1 SLTPRY
7 RRRRR
12 RRRGRQIQPPRV
24 VVRGGEM
31 DQIEDA
37 DVEMPEL
44 VELVDDEGGLQ
55 EIIDIIRVHRWKAT
69 YERIIATAADVNSLI
84 LSNHVQLLYQFDKD
98 LDRADDYFKQ
108 AVAVELVDGE
118 AMRRYA
124 LTRHVRGDLASTE

>member
-1 SLTPRY
+1 
-7 RRRRR
+7 
-12 RRRGRQIQPPRV
+12 
-24 VVRGGEM
+24 M

-55 EIIDIIRVHRWKAT
+55 EIIDIVRVHRWKAT

-98 LDRADDYFKQ
+98 LDRYTHI
-108 AVAVELVDGE
+108 VAIDV
-118 AMRRYA
+118 AFPRA
-124 LTRHVRGDLASTE
+124 LPLTMMPCR